1 MQKVL
6 KLLEQYVQWIALALG
21 VGFLGWMIWFYIV
34 HNPAERSIPIG
45 GTEEI
50 VTPGKIDEVI
60 NDGPASDL
68 ERKSRGANPGF
79 RITVPSPAPVD
90 LDTNPLGAATAAPDG
105 LWDSWI
111 YDLRKGIKSVSNAN
125 GGVVQALPT
134 LPPVTFM
141 DQEPLRTVL
150 LVSNAAGQQDHLDN
164 DSVTTFWQLPV
175 KDLAD
180 AFDKAFKGKLTPNQ
194 QSTLFVRADLIRQ
207 QEIGDNQ
214 WGPEEVVARP
224 FDPAA
229 PPFPQANAPAAVVQA
244 YQNWLA
250 APNAEFP
257 LMASPFP
264 MTEQFQNRPELQ
276 WYPLDGLIQAR
287 AAAAQ
292 AAAQAAQQLAQQQQQ
307 ALQQQ
312 QANQN
317 PQGNVQVFGGGQ
329 GPNGLV
335 PAVQQVITAPPPPPP
350 TVNTPPGQG
359 TGGNPAPAPNQPQG
373 PALQAPPSAS
383 FIPSNLFAAGAN
395 GNIGVWFTDLT
406 VEPGKTYRYKVV
418 YSLSNPIFGQPQ
430 RAAAPALAANY
441 GMDSEASDWS
451 APVDVPARTQFWC
464 APKQNFA
471 VAQHGGV
478 RFSVYTWHEGMWYEK
493 DYDVDPGGEV
503 GADEGAQ
510 GNYLTHFT
518 LLDVKT
524 DSNGKRVAFLISD
537 DGQETQQRDV
547 AGDMNTPEAKAF
559 IAMYQAQQAQLLQ
572 QQGGQPTGPGQG
584 PGPGITQPG
593 LPPPPPNQPPGGRGD
608 R

>member
-6 KLLEQYVQWIALALG
+6 KLLEQYVQWVALALG
-21 VGFLGWMIWFYIV
+21 VGFLGWMIWTYIV

-45 GTEEI
+45 GSEEI

-79 RITVPSPAPVD
+79 RIAVPTPAAVD
-90 LDTNPLGAATAAPDG
+90 LDTNPVGAATAAPDG

-111 YDLRKGIKSVSNAN
+111 YDLRKGIKAVNNAN
-125 GGVVQALPT
+125 GGVVQGLPT
-134 LPPVTFM
+134 LPAVTFM

-150 LVSNAAGQQDHLDN
+150 IVNNAAGQQEHLDN

-194 QSTLFVRADLIRQ
+194 QGTLFVRADLIREQ
-207 QEIGDNQ
+207 QIGDNK
-214 WGPEEVVARP
+214 WGPDVIVARP
-224 FDPAA
+224 FDPPA
-229 PPFPQANAPAAVVQA
+229 PAFPAANAPAAAAQA
-244 YQNWLA
+244 YQSWLA

-276 WYPLDGLIQAR
+276 WYSLDQLPQGR
-287 AAAAQ
+287 AQ
-292 AAAQAAQQLAQQQQQ
+292 ILQQQQQQQQ
-307 ALQQQ
+307 ALEQAQQNAQ
-312 QANQN
+312 QNAQQPNPN
-317 PQGNVQVFGGGQ
+317 PQGNVQNFGGGQ
-329 GPNGLV
+329 GPNPLV
-335 PAVQQVITAPPPPPP
+335 PIVQQVITAPPPPPP

-359 TGGNPAPAPNQPQG
+359 AGGNPAAAPNQPQG

-430 RAAAPALAANY
+430 RAADPALAANY

-451 APVDVPARTQFWC
+451 PSVDVPAKTQFWC

-478 RFSVYTWHEGMWYEK
+478 RFSIYTWHEGMWYEK
-493 DYDVDPGGEV
+493 DYDVDPGGEI

-524 DSNGKRVAFLISD
+524 DSNGKRIAFLISD
-537 DGQETQQRDV
+537 DGLETQQRDV
-547 AGDMNTPEAKAF
+547 AADFNTPEAKAF
-559 IAMYQAQQAQLLQ
+559 IAMYQAQQAQLQ
-572 QQGGQPTGPGQG
+572 QQGGQPPGPGQG
-584 PGPGITQPG
+584 PGTGLVQPT
-593 LPPPPPNQPPGGRGD
+593 LPPPPPNQPQGRGD